1 MAQKPLKKIK
11 LQKNPTKYR
20 KASKK
25 IKTENELIT
34 KEINKAIVEKYTSMS
49 KADKRKSRR

>member
-11 LQKNPTKYR
+11 LQKNPTKYK

-49 KADKRKSRR
+49 KANKRQSRR

>member
-11 LQKNPTKYR
+11 LQKNPTKYK

-25 IKTENELIT
+25 IKTEEELIT
-34 KEINKAIVEKYTSMS
+34 KEINKGIVEKYTSMS
-49 KADKRKSRR
+49 RVSKRHSRR